1 MGQRMLRFL
10 IGLTLLLLVATMPL
24 RVLAG
29 DEPVVDEGGN
39 RPDLKQQLQELLHP
53 RQPTADEIERRRQE
67 EESRRALQ
75 QNALEL
81 ERMLAEQRAS
91 LAEMGPTF
99 AVTWVDGWQSN
110 LGPYLRA
117 ACLVG
122 ATDKLYMYDVRKDAA
137 AQATGVVDEREFS
150 KAVDLAKSV
159 GHVEWRPQQATYH
172 FGVIAWTMSLDGRR
186 TLLQMGGDYV
196 GALPDHRVGELVK
209 LIDGWCPYA
218 PEIRSRLEL
227 PFWEGRQ
234 RPPY

>member
-1 MGQRMLRFL
+1 MLRFL
-10 IGLTLLLLVATMPL
+10 IGLTLLLLAATMPV
-24 RVLAG
+24 RAFAG
-29 DEPVVDEGGN
+29 GEPVVDEGGN
-39 RPDLKQQLQELLHP
+39 LPDLKQQIEEPLHP
-53 RQPTADEIERRRQE
+53 RQPTAEEIERRRQE

-99 AVTWVDGWQSN
+99 AITWVDGWQSN

-122 ATDKLYMYDVRKDAA
+122 ATHKLYMYDVTKDAA

-159 GHVEWRPQQATYH
+159 GHVEWRPHPATYH
-172 FGVIAWTMSLDGRR
+172 FGNIAWTMSFDGRISP
-186 TLLQMGGDYV
+186 LQIAGDYV
-196 GALPDHRVGELVK
+196 GAHPNPQVAELVK
-209 LIDGWCPYA
+209 RIDGWCPYA